1 MEPWIYIV
9 LLGGVIIVIGMLR
22 PRTQQTTDS
31 AEMRRNME
39 ETLEHY
45 MTELETENE
54 KLLTVIERMKQEGEH
69 RDKALRKRLDK
80 LEQEWNTRWN
90 SFQQA
95 ADSPAR
101 AVSVASSSAAAL
113 AADDSKKRM
122 HDSNDAEEKTEQSAT
137 SANEMP
143 DSAPDLLVSAET
155 NKKEEGYAADEIE
168 SETQTNP
175 KIQKRYAEIFHL
187 LQNGWSEQEI
197 AEKVGMPIGE
207 LQLIIRLGQQE
218 GSHD

>member
-9 LLGGVIIVIGMLR
+9 LLGGVIVVIGMLR

-31 AEMRRNME
+31 VEIRRNME

-54 KLLTVIERMKQEGEH
+54 KLLTVIERMKQEGEY
-69 RDKALRKRLDK
+69 RDEALRKRLDK

-90 SFQQA
+90 KFQHA
-95 ADSPAR
+95 ADSTTQ
-101 AVSVASSSAAAL
+101 AVSIAKSSGIVL
-113 AADDSKKRM
+113 VDDNSKQ
-122 HDSNDAEEKTEQSAT
+122 DSVGTIHVEEENEQSANVSHRIPT
-137 SANEMP
+137 AALDLREAN
-143 DSAPDLLVSAET
+143 
-155 NKKEEGYAADEIE
+155 NKEESYTVDEIE
-168 SETQTNP
+168 PETQTNP
-175 KIQKRYAEIFHL
+175 QIQKRYAEIFKL
-187 LQNGWSEQEI
+187 LQNGWSEQAI
-197 AEKVGMPIGE
+197 SEKVGMPIGE